1 MMNWDIKASYDCRL
15 YDLMGLDYCQTCRS
29 YLYCRKHFR
38 GRFMKQMTI
47 FDIIE
52 EPATDWRTMSLKQIA
67 SYIGNKTGLNFI
79 PDTRYH
85 GEFNEYIA
93 YHTSH
98 LFFTLGLS
106 SYKTLDE
113 RNGKAYIS
121 VGYDDKKDHSG
132 DGRPCDDL
140 TEAIEFY
147 KQRML

>member
-1 MMNWDIKASYDCRL
+1 MDQI
-15 YDLMGLDYCQTCRS
+15 
-29 YLYCRKHFR
+29 
-38 GRFMKQMTI
+38 TI

-52 EPATDWRTMSLKQIA
+52 EPESDWRTMSLKQIA
-67 SYIGNKTGLNFI
+67 SYISNKTGLNFI

-93 YHTSH
+93 YYTSY

-106 SYKTLDE
+106 SYNTLDE
-113 RNGKAYIS
+113 RNGKTFIS

-132 DGRPCDDL
+132 GGMPCDDL
-140 TEAIEFY
+140 TEVIEFY